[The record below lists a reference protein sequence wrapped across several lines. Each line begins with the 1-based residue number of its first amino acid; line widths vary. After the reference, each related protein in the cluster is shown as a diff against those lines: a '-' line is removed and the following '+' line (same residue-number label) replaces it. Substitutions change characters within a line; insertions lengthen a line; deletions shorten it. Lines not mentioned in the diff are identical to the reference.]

1 MFGICRSEYLE
12 NIYRFQDSKDPK
24 MHKKLPQFAFYNY
37 KTNTFILED
46 YNNFESY
53 SDLKI
58 WSIKQLREEEE
69 RVKSEK
75 AKRRNSIGCDKKE
88 IDDSNPVKRL
98 DRQRSRSEGSSK
110 TMSDVNTQAAADS
123 IVVNTS
129 NIASNSDS
137 MMHSTTTSQ

>member
-1 MFGICRSEYLE
+1 VQQLVYTKKLCLEYVAV
-12 NIYRFQDSKDPK
+12 NIWRIFIDSKIPK
-24 MHKKLPQFAFYNY
+24 IQKCIKNYLNLP
-37 KTNTFILED
+37 
-46 YNNFESY
+46 
-53 SDLKI
+53 
-58 WSIKQLREEEE
+58 SIREEEE